1 MRTKRTLLN
10 MAYALGSSLLLLLLG
25 LVTRRLLVDNFGPQI
40 TTASQVVSQLFNF
53 FSIAE
58 FGVGSVISY
67 RLYEQI
73 AAKNEEKIS
82 KYMSMYKWAYRVV
95 GLVIAGLALI
105 GAAAL
110 RWIMPDVPAATAYTV
125 YGLNVVST
133 LCSYFLITR
142 RLMYTCT
149 QQGYRC
155 TQIDFCCNVLTSL
168 AKIAVSLWFPN
179 YVLYFS
185 VTIFFNVTANLLIAR
200 RFRKDFPYV
209 HDVRVTVNDFK
220 DLGIFHDLRY
230 FLVHRLSNTI
240 YGSSD
245 TIVTSRLGGSTQT
258 TFLGNY
264 NTISTSATDLGNKV
278 MDSFA
283 AAIGSIVYDKSA
295 ATNDHDKQVF
305 WGMDLFSYLFASF
318 VATAYFCLF
327 QPFMA
332 SWMGEKWLLPLGF
345 VLVFCLNEYVGWNHR
360 MLGSYR
366 AVLGHFED
374 DQWFM
379 VASATVNLALSFI
392 LFPLFDITGALIA
405 TVCGLLGEAL
415 DAYAPGLAAR
425 LRGEVER
432 RVLTPYRTAHFW
444 WMGNGDEPMCNWT
457 PWCTQNVLLAAAQ
470 CAPAED
476 LPAYVQQAAYSIDCF
491 LKDYGDDGCCSEGA
505 QYYRHAALTMFNALD
520 LLCKMAPGVFD
531 DVWAE
536 PKIRNMAEY
545 IVNMHIAGPYY
556 LNFADCSPLAGARGV
571 REYLF
576 GKRVGSLPLMTLAAR
591 DWAAVLAAD
600 PDPDRLHHPDDS
612 EGINL
617 FYHIQAAMAEREV
630 TAFAETA
637 APAAPHDVWYPS
649 VGILVSR
656 RGAYALGDSHNHND
670 VGSVTLYRDGRPL
683 LIDVGVE
690 TYSKKTF
697 SPQRYEIWTMQSGW
711 HNLPQFDPDGAK
723 YDQQPGAAFAAADV
737 TVTDALDGLAM
748 DLAPAYGSVPGLGRY
763 RRSVHL
769 TDTGL
774 TLHDETDYPGTVAL
788 TLMSVEKPTVD
799 GDTVAFGALAAA
811 AVTGADKIVTEAV
824 PIADPRLRQ
833 AWPGTLYRT
842 RIYFTQQ
849 LSLVIE

>member
-1 MRTKRTLLN
+1 MPRK
-10 MAYALGSSLLLLLLG
+10 AISDGSC
-25 LVTRRLLVDNFGPQI
+25 
-40 TTASQVVSQLFNF
+40 A
-53 FSIAE
+53 
-58 FGVGSVISY
+58 
-67 RLYEQI
+67 
-73 AAKNEEKIS
+73 
-82 KYMSMYKWAYRVV
+82 
-95 GLVIAGLALI
+95 
-105 GAAAL
+105 
-110 RWIMPDVPAATAYTV
+110 
-125 YGLNVVST
+125 
-133 LCSYFLITR
+133 
-142 RLMYTCT
+142 
-149 QQGYRC
+149 
-155 TQIDFCCNVLTSL
+155 
-168 AKIAVSLWFPN
+168 
-179 YVLYFS
+179 
-185 VTIFFNVTANLLIAR
+185 
-200 RFRKDFPYV
+200 
-209 HDVRVTVNDFK
+209 
-220 DLGIFHDLRY
+220 
-230 FLVHRLSNTI
+230 
-240 YGSSD
+240 
-245 TIVTSRLGGSTQT
+245 
-258 TFLGNY
+258 
-264 NTISTSATDLGNKV
+264 
-278 MDSFA
+278 
-283 AAIGSIVYDKSA
+283 
-295 ATNDHDKQVF
+295 
-305 WGMDLFSYLFASF
+305 
-318 VATAYFCLF
+318 
-327 QPFMA
+327 
-332 SWMGEKWLLPLGF
+332 
-345 VLVFCLNEYVGWNHR
+345 
-360 MLGSYR
+360 
-366 AVLGHFED
+366 
-374 DQWFM
+374 
-379 VASATVNLALSFI
+379 
-392 LFPLFDITGALIA
+392 
-405 TVCGLLGEAL
+405 
-415 DAYAPGLAAR
+415 
-425 LRGEVER
+425 
-432 RVLTPYRTAHFW
+432 
-444 WMGNGDEPMCNWT
+444 CNWT

-536 PKIRNMAEY
+536 PKIRNIAEY

-630 TAFAETA
+630 TDFAETA

-656 RGAYALGDSHNHND
+656 RGAYALGGKAGSNADSHNHND

-774 TLHDETDYPGTVAL
+774 TLRDETDYPGTVAL
-788 TLMSVEKPTVD
+788 TLMSVEKPVISGACVHLGTLAEVKTD
-799 GDTVAFGALAAA
+799 GAA
-811 AVTGADKIVTEAV
+811 KILVESV
-824 PIADPRLRQ
+824 PITDARLRQ
-833 AWPGTLYRT
+833 AWPDTLYRT
-842 RIYFTQQ
+842 RVYFCGT
-849 LSLVIE
+849 LSVEVW